1 MKLVQ
6 NWRKAWKWHST
17 QLLAIIAALPLIW
30 MQLPP
35 DVKDMVPDGWHP
47 YIMAAIAA
55 GAIVGR
61 LRDQDGV

>member
-47 YIMAAIAA
+47 YIMAAIAI

-61 LRDQDGV
+61 LRDQEGS